1 MARGV
6 ARVLRRA
13 FTSRARVLSS
23 TRNFHTCRETH
34 CRSLANPESH
44 VLPTTRFVSN
54 SPVRI
59 RLPWNDY
66 TLGFGKV
73 RCFSSTVDSKGEND
87 ENKLESNI
95 EDCEEEESL
104 LGSDSESDG
113 YDEEGVVNELG
124 VVDDSAV
131 SDVFSNNNSP
141 ESSEAARALNAAYHD
156 PAALYKEL
164 RGSEV
169 RSNLQPV
176 AKFRDFF
183 FETCNLEV
191 VQGLVRVGATDDAVK
206 FLFPVF
212 VEFCIEEFPD
222 EIKRFKSV
230 VDSADLTKPATW
242 FPFARAM
249 KRKIVYHCGPT
260 NSGKTYNALQRFMEA
275 ENGLYCSPLRLL
287 AMEVFDKVNA
297 LGVYCSLLTGQEK
310 KHVPFARHV
319 SCTVE
324 MVSTDELYEVAVV
337 DEIQMMADP
346 SRGHAWT
353 KALLGLKADE
363 IHLCGDPS
371 VLEIVRKMCS
381 ETGDELVEE
390 HYERFKPLVVEGKT
404 LLGDLK
410 NVKSGDCVVAF
421 SRREIFEVKMAIEKH
436 TKHRCCVI
444 YGALPPETRRQ
455 QANLFNDQE
464 NEYDVLV
471 ASDAVGMG
479 LNLNIRRVVF
489 YSLSK
494 YNGDKVVP
502 VPASQV
508 KQIAGRAGRRGS
520 RYPDGLTTTLHLED
534 LTYLIEC
541 LQQPF
546 DEVRKVGLFPFFE
559 QIEIFAAKVPDMA
572 FSKLLEHFG
581 KHCRLDGSYFL
592 CRHDH
597 VKKVANMLEKVQ
609 GLSLEDRFNFCFAPV
624 NIRNPKAM
632 YHLYRMASTYSQDMP
647 VNVAMGMPKSSARND
662 TELLDLE
669 SRHQVLSMYLWLSN
683 QFEEK
688 NFPFVEKV
696 EAMAT
701 NIAELLG
708 ESLTKANWKM
718 ESKEEVMKGQKK
730 EDGGGYERPTSLIK
744 LVRNKRFLL
753 LPLLRDHSPLCFVT
767 AAMVQVRFYR
777 NYGKTFKK
785 PRRPYEKER
794 LDAELKL
801 VGEYG
806 LRCKR
811 ELWRVQYTLS
821 RIRNAARELL
831 TLDEKNPRRIFQG
844 EALLRRMNKNG
855 LLDESQNKLDYVL
868 ALTVENFLER
878 RLQTIVFKSGMAKSI
893 HHARVLIRQRHIR
906 VGRQLVNI
914 PSFMVKVESQKHID
928 FSLTS
933 PFGGGRPGRVKRRN
947 ERAGAKKAGGGG
959 GDEDD
964 EE

>member
-1 MARGV
+1 MARGI
-6 ARVLRRA
+6 ARIFHRA
-13 FTSRARVLSS
+13 YNTSRARLLSF
-23 TRNFHTCRETH
+23 THTCRETH

-44 VLPTTRFVSN
+44 LLPTTRFSSD
-54 SPVRI
+54 SPVRVH
-59 RLPWNDY
+59 LPWNDY
-66 TLGFGKV
+66 TLGFRKV
-73 RCFSSTVDSKGEND
+73 RSFSSTVDNNGEND
-87 ENKLESNI
+87 ENKLE
-95 EDCEEEESL
+95 EEESL
-104 LGSDSESDG
+104 LGSGSESDG
-113 YDEEGVVNELG
+113 YDEEGVVVNELG
-124 VVDDSAV
+124 DVDDSDSSLV
-131 SDVFSNNNSP
+131 SDAFSNNNNTA
-141 ESSEAARALNAAYHD
+141 ESSEAARALNAAFHD
-156 PAALYKEL
+156 PVQLYKDL
-164 RGSEV
+164 RGNKV
-169 RSNLQPV
+169 RSNLQRNEWDTLHEIFAYFSQSGWAANQALAIYIGKSFFPTAV
-176 AKFRDFF
+176 TKFRDFF
-183 FETCNLEV
+183 FEKTCDLEV
-191 VQGLVRVGATDDAVK
+191 VRGLVRVGPTDDAVK

-212 VEFCIEEFPD
+212 VEFCIEEFPE

-324 MVSTDELYEVAVV
+324 MVSTDECYEVAVI

-559 QIEIFAAKVPDMA
+559 QIELFAAKVPDMA

-730 EDGGGYERPTSLIK
+730 EEGGGYERPASLIKLK
-744 LVRNKRFLL
+744 LVRNK
-753 LPLLRDHSPLCFVT
+753 
-767 AAMVQVRFYR
+767 
-777 NYGKTFKK
+777 
-785 PRRPYEKER
+785 
-794 LDAELKL
+794 
-801 VGEYG
+801 
-806 LRCKR
+806 
-811 ELWRVQYTLS
+811 
-821 RIRNAARELL
+821 
-831 TLDEKNPRRIFQG
+831 
-844 EALLRRMNKNG
+844 
-855 LLDESQNKLDYVL
+855 
-868 ALTVENFLER
+868 
-878 RLQTIVFKSGMAKSI
+878 
-893 HHARVLIRQRHIR
+893 
-906 VGRQLVNI
+906 
-914 PSFMVKVESQKHID
+914 
-928 FSLTS
+928 
-933 PFGGGRPGRVKRRN
+933 
-947 ERAGAKKAGGGG
+947 
-959 GDEDD
+959 
-964 EE
+964 